1 MEPNQEKN
9 GSFPEYEK
17 FIKNLTT
24 FMHEQ
29 KITQEKLGN
38 DIGLSQS
45 RVSDCLNYK
54 GIKTFLLRDAYN
66 IAIKYNLSIDELLG
80 LPHRSIS
87 PKDTENNC
95 IRELLKLLYDQ
106 YKSGKLRTS
115 TITVKEDVNEWENK
129 NDENSPFI
137 QITKEQTYKC
147 FYFPNF
153 EEVDLPSQDNDFPLE
168 FNNIPNNERLND
180 FLNKYFNIE
189 YAKEFSKE
197 IEDFEYNTTPR

>member
-1 MEPNQEKN
+1 MTPRKKN
-9 GSFPEYEK
+9 FPEYEELLKK
-17 FIKNLTT
+17 FNNFII
-24 FMHEQ
+24 EQ
-29 KITQEKLGN
+29 KLTNEEIS
-38 DIGLSQS
+38 DAIGQKQS
-45 RVSDCLNYK
+45 RLNLCLNHPEK
-54 GIKTFLLRDAYN
+54 ARFTLHDVYN
-66 IAIKYNLSIDELLG
+66 IAIKYNFSIDELLG
-80 LPHRSIS
+80 LPHRSAS
-87 PKDTENNC
+87 PNDMENNC
-95 IRELLKLLYDQ
+95 IRDLLKLLHKL

-137 QITKEQTYKC
+137 PKTKELTYMC

-180 FLNKYFNIE
+180 FLNKYFNKE

-197 IEDFEYNTTPR
+197 IEDFEYNKTFPL

>member
-9 GSFPEYEK
+9 KSFPEYKK
-17 FIKNLTT
+17 FIKNLVT
-24 FMHEQ
+24 FMQEQ
-29 KITQEKLGN
+29 NITQEKLGD
-38 DIGLSQS
+38 DIGLTQS
-45 RVSDCLNYK
+45 RVNACLKHN
-54 GIKTFLLRDAYN
+54 GSNTFLLRDVYN
-66 IAIKYNLSIDELLG
+66 IAITYNLSIDKLFG

-95 IRELLKLLYDQ
+95 IRELLKLLYEQ
-106 YKSGKLRTS
+106 YKSGKVRTS
-115 TITVKEDVNEWENK
+115 TITVKEDVNEWENE

-153 EEVDLPSQDNDFPLE
+153 KEVDFPSQYNDFPLD
-168 FNNIPNNERLND
+168 FNNIPNNERLNY

-189 YAKEFSKE
+189 YDKEFSKE
-197 IEDFEYNTTPR
+197 IEDFEYNTTLR